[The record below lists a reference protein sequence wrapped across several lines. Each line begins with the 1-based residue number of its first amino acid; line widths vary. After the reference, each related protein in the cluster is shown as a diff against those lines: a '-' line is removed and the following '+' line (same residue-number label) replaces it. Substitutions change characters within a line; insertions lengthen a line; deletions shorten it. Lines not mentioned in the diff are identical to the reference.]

1 MHKSI
6 KQAVVP
12 ALAALLIAALVA
24 GEARAQA
31 RSSFGNRGG
40 SLRQNYQG
48 SRTGS
53 QLPFSSQG
61 TGGFGQQGGFGQG
74 GVGQR
79 GFGGRGGMM
88 GAGGG
93 LEGQGALTQ
102 GPMSAGL
109 AQTAN
114 ERFQEGGFV
123 GRDAQDV
130 QNSFDSLTGG
140 RGGGMM
146 MDMMIE
152 NLNEMRE
159 ARRRWREQNSAP
171 PPIRVQLQAGFDMP
185 ARPATQSAAVVQTRL
200 TKAMAAGRVQ
210 SAQVEIAGGTAVLRG
225 IVANEHDRLLVARLA
240 SLEPGVSR
248 VENLVTVQAPAVQ
261 PPQ

>member
-1 MHKSI
+1 MRLRKMLTL
-6 KQAVVP
+6 
-12 ALAALLIAALVA
+12 ALGTFFLLGAAMA
-24 GEARAQA
+24 GLEANAQGS
-31 RSSFGNRGG
+31 RG

-48 SRTGS
+48 ARTGS

-61 TGGFGQQGGFGQG
+61 TSGRFGQTGGLGQSG
-74 GVGQR
+74 IGQR
-79 GFGGRGGMM
+79 GVGGRGGMM
-88 GAGGG
+88 GADGGVQ
-93 LEGQGALTQ
+93 GQGALTQ
-102 GPMSAGL
+102 GPMTAGL
-109 AQTAN
+109 AQTTN

-130 QNSFDSLTGG
+130 QTSAQSLTGG
-140 RGGGMM
+140 RGPGMM

-159 ARRRWREQNSAP
+159 ARRRWRDQNAAP
-171 PPIRVQLQAGFDMP
+171 PPIRVRLQPAFEMP
-185 ARPATQSAAVVQTRL
+185 ARPAAQSAAAVGTRL
-200 TKAMAAGRVQ
+200 TKAMQAGRVQ
-210 SAQVEIAGGTAVLRG
+210 SAQVQIAGGTAILRG
-225 IVANEHDRLLVARLA
+225 VVANERDRLLVARLA